1 MTKSEITTLSSRIA
15 YENKWL
21 RLREDIIRR
30 PDGAQGL
37 YGVVER
43 DDFVVVAALGTEP
56 GGAEPGDDG
65 PAPWLAMVQQYRYP
79 VRQRLWELP
88 MGMWEERA
96 GATPETI
103 AAGELR
109 EETGLVAGRM
119 QHAGVLFQG
128 AGYSNQKGH
137 VFLATDLEQQ
147 SPMPESTEQDMITR
161 RIPLDEVEAM
171 IRDGRIT
178 CMVSIAAFG
187 MLRLKGLL

>member
-1 MTKSEITTLSSRIA
+1 MTKPEITTLSSRIA

-43 DDFVVVAALGTEP
+43 DDFVVVAALG
-56 GGAEPGDDG
+56 DG
-65 PAPWLAMVQQYRYP
+65 PTPWLAMVQQYRYP

-88 MGMWEERA
+88 MGMWEERP
-96 GATPETI
+96 GETPETI

-109 EETGLVAGRM
+109 EETGLVARRM
-119 QHAGVLFQG
+119 HHAGVLFQG

-137 VFLATDLEQQ
+137 VFLATGLEQQ
-147 SPMPESTEQDMITR
+147 PPTPESTEQDMISR

-187 MLRLKGLL
+187 MLRLKRLL